1 MTATDILNRWDP
13 ISSLFVKAGSWLGL
27 LRIAAAGPH
36 GLLRSEI
43 RAFGTGNIVRTTL
56 NQWLEAEIITVQ
68 HEPNT
73 NHKGNNPRH
82 TYYRQ
87 RFFITEKGLR
97 LLRLDPE
104 A

>member
-1 MTATDILNRWDP
+1 MTATDILNRWEP
-13 ISSLFVKAGSWLGL
+13 VSSLFIKAGSWLGL
-27 LRIAAAGPH
+27 LRIAAAGQR

-43 RAFGTGNIVRTTL
+43 HAFGGGNIVRTTL
-56 NQWLEAEIITVQ
+56 NQWLHAGIITVTR
-68 HEPNT
+68 EPNT

-97 LLRLDPE
+97 LLRIDPE

>member
-13 ISSLFVKAGSWLGL
+13 IASLFIKAGSWLGL

-43 RAFGTGNIVRTTL
+43 RAFGSGNIVRTTL
-56 NQWLEAEIITVQ
+56 NHWLEAEIITV
-68 HEPNT
+68 ELEANT
-73 NHKGNNPRH
+73 THKGNNPRH
-82 TYYRQ
+82 VYRRQ
-87 RFFITEKGLR
+87 RYFITEKGLR

>member
-43 RAFGTGNIVRTTL
+43 RAFGSGNIVRSTL
-56 NQWLEAEIITVQ
+56 NQWLQAGIISVTR
-68 HEPNT
+68 EPNT
-73 NHKGNNPRH
+73 NHNGNNPRH

-87 RFFITEKGLR
+87 RYFITEKGLR